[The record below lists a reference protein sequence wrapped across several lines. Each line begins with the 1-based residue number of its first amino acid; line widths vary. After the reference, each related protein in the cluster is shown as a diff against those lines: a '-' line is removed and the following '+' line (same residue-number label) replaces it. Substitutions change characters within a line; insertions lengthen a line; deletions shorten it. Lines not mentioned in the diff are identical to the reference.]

1 MKKSRLLQL
10 GLMVVLPLFM
20 ACNNDS
26 DVEMDAMASVEFKV
40 EFADFNAKQEIGV
53 TRNAIRR

>member
-1 MKKSRLLQL
+1 MMKNKCKEMKKSRLLQL

-26 DVEMDAMASVEFKV
+26 DVEMDAMESV
-40 EFADFNAKQEIGV
+40 
-53 TRNAIRR
+53 